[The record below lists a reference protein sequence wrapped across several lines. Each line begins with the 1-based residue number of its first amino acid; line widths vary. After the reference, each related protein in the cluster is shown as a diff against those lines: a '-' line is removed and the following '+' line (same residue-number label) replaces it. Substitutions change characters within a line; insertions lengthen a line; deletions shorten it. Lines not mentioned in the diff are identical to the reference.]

1 MDGVCLSPTTGTAS
15 QIFANTLQF
24 FASAQCLITEN
35 WPPDAEIP
43 NYAMF
48 DFIIVGAGSAG
59 CVLANRLSE
68 IENWKILLIEA
79 GDDPPVESII
89 PALVVG
95 MLDTKYDWQYY
106 TVKNNR
112 TSKAS
117 VNETTYWP
125 RGKMLGGSSGMN
137 GMLYVHGNDYDY
149 KLWYD
154 QGNKEWH
161 PNIVRRYF
169 KKAEKLQAQD
179 LLRDTRIAENYGRHG
194 PLNIDIF
201 NSTIRTITENIV
213 GSWDEIGIRKVP
225 DLNTA
230 NVLGSGIM
238 TVTVSNGQRVSAASA
253 YLNTAR
259 NRPNLHV
266 LKNSFVTKILL
277 SNGKTKKAY
286 GVEVD
291 RNGNTMTF
299 LANIEVI
306 VSAGTIN
313 TPQLLML
320 SGMGPEEHLNSKDI
334 RCKVNLPSVGKHL
347 QDHLLVPV
355 TIYGDQPGET
365 DTIKQYFETIQYLY
379 ERKGY
384 LGESILTDALAFYS
398 LENNASYPLFQSH
411 VFIFSKNSSNVP
423 IFLNAVA
430 RYKRVVTESVLENAQ
445 NHSLYYF
452 LFSILHPKSR
462 GDIFLKSSDPKE
474 HPLIN
479 ANYFNDPLDLEAA
492 VRGIKKITKLVN
504 TEYFKSIGGYLGRMR
519 WPECDNYEL
528 DSLDYWKC
536 ICVDMVTTTYHPVGT
551 ARMGPNPNT
560 SVVDSR
566 LRVHG
571 VENLRVID
579 ASVMPNITS
588 GNTNGPVIMIAERGS
603 DIIKED
609 YSITCNI

>member
-1 MDGVCLSPTTGTAS
+1 MDGVCPLPTTGTSS
-15 QIFANTLQF
+15 QIFANALQF
-24 FASAQCLITEN
+24 FASTQCLITEN
-35 WPPDAEIP
+35 WPLDAEIP
-43 NYAMF
+43 NHALF

-68 IENWKILLIEA
+68 VEKWKVLLIEA

-89 PALVVG
+89 PALNRG
-95 MLDTKYDWQYY
+95 IFGTKYDWQYY
-106 TVKNNR
+106 TAKNNR
-112 TSKAS
+112 TNKAN
-117 VNETTYWP
+117 VNETVYWP
-125 RGKMLGGSSGMN
+125 RGKMLGGSSGIN
-137 GMLYVHGNDYDY
+137 AMLYVHGNDYDY

-169 KKAEKLQAQD
+169 KKAEKLQAQQ
-179 LLRDTRIAENYGRHG
+179 LLKDTRIAENYGRHG

-213 GSWDEIGIRKVP
+213 GSWNEIGIKKVP

-230 NVLGSGIM
+230 NVLGSGII
-238 TVTVSNGQRVSAASA
+238 TATVSYGQRVSTASA

-266 LKNSFVTKILL
+266 IKNSFVTKILL
-277 SNGKTKKAY
+277 SHGKAKKAY

-299 LANIEVI
+299 LANFEVI

-320 SGMGPEEHLNSKDI
+320 SGVGPKEHLISKDI
-334 RCKVNLPSVGKHL
+334 QCKVNLPGVGKNL
-347 QDHLLVPV
+347 QDHLIVPV
-355 TIYGDQPGET
+355 TIYGDQPEET
-365 DTIKQYFETIQYLY
+365 DTIKQYFESIQYLY

-384 LGESILTDALAFYS
+384 LGETSVTDALAFYS
-398 LENNASYPLFQSH
+398 LDNNATYPLFQNH
-411 VFIFSKNSSNVP
+411 VIIFPKNSSNVQMY
-423 IFLNAVA
+423 LNKIA
-430 RYKRVVTESVLENAQ
+430 RYKNVVTESVLENSR
-445 NHSLYYF
+445 NHALYLF
-452 LFSILHPKSR
+452 LFNLLHPKSN
-462 GDIFLKSSDPKE
+462 GDILLKSSNPTE
-474 HPLIN
+474 YPLIN
-479 ANYFNDPLDLEAA
+479 ANYFNDAMDLEAA
-492 VRGIKKITKLVN
+492 ARGIKKITKLVN
-504 TEYFKSIGGYLGRMR
+504 TKYFQSIGGYLGRMR
-519 WPECDNYEL
+519 WPECDNFEL

-536 ICVDMVTTTYHPVGT
+536 ICINMVITVYHPVGT
-551 ARMGPNPNT
+551 ARMGSDPNT

-571 VENLRVID
+571 VKSLRVID

-609 YSITCNI
+609 HY